1 MKHTLTLLT
10 ALLLAPPAALH
21 AANFPAAPG
30 DNDGAA
36 STSSAAVLEIP
47 PHPTSFPT
55 NGTWSVYCRNEGSDE
70 WREMPVALVRP
81 GYQEFDEPFAK
92 TVGLEH
98 QGPYAASLVR
108 FSFSGNLEIK
118 AVFNKGDLR
127 TAAIVPKSYAIKSQP
142 QGNEFKFTISQDSK
156 APRKIVIRP
165 NDNWEED
172 VLHILTNPPEDT
184 APSETDPAVLCIA
197 PGDPIPEV
205 LPAGKTTYYFKPGI
219 HRLPQGLWLD
229 IDLGS
234 VQTVN
239 SFDLLTG
246 GQRKWLVP
254 GPMKYRISYRDRE
267 DAPWQTAVENLTN
280 DSIEIKGGVLPAF
293 QARHVRL
300 TLLGNT
306 SQERSEGLYYVN
318 STHLTHFRLYGTDK
332 GRDLAAGRAYRGAVP
347 GFERVTGNNSH
358 WGWGDMYGGES
369 FFAAGDGITFYLA
382 PGSVVKGSLAG
393 NGRKNIT
400 IKGRGIIDGSELLHE
415 PSKVY
420 REARTGTLRF
430 HNCTNVLLEGICIL
444 DSPMWSMQFKGST
457 DVIVRHIDFIGNIV
471 NADGVHLSAVK
482 NGLVEGCFL
491 RAPDD
496 LFLVYHYGASEDLTV
511 RNCVFW
517 NDGGSIVLIGIA
529 DNKGDIR
536 NVIVEKCDILTSQ
549 GVWTRENAA
558 AIHIAATAGNTI
570 SGVVF
575 QDVRIEPFRFPSTTA
590 LLMIKAKEF
599 KVGVHRYSP
608 GRVSDVLFDR
618 VTYDGSGEAPS
629 FIQGTDADHTVKG
642 VVFRKFFW
650 GDRYLSEE
658 DHPNLF
664 VRPFSSEITFQ

>member
-1 MKHTLTLLT
+1 MTTGKKTFCIFSPTRLKIRLRPKWTRPYSASNLGTPFPRSCLPGK
-10 ALLLAPPAALH
+10 PP
-21 AANFPAAPG
+21 
-30 DNDGAA
+30 
-36 STSSAAVLEIP
+36 I
-47 PHPTSFPT
+47 
-55 NGTWSVYCRNEGSDE
+55 
-70 WREMPVALVRP
+70 
-81 GYQEFDEPFAK
+81 
-92 TVGLEH
+92 
-98 QGPYAASLVR
+98 
-108 FSFSGNLEIK
+108 I
-118 AVFNKGDLR
+118 
-127 TAAIVPKSYAIKSQP
+127 
-142 QGNEFKFTISQDSK
+142 
-156 APRKIVIRP
+156 
-165 NDNWEED
+165 
-172 VLHILTNPPEDT
+172 
-184 APSETDPAVLCIA
+184 
-197 PGDPIPEV
+197 
-205 LPAGKTTYYFKPGI
+205 FKPGI

-254 GPMKYRISYRDRE
+254 GPLKYRISYRDRE
-267 DAPWQTAVENLTN
+267 DAPWRTAVENLTN

-293 QARHVRL
+293 QARYVRL
-300 TLLGNT
+300 TLMGNT
-306 SQERSEGLYYVN
+306 SQERTEGLYYVN
-318 STHLTHFRLYGTDK
+318 STHLTQFRLFGPDK

-358 WGWGDMYGGES
+358 WGWGDMNGGES

-496 LFLVYHYGASEDLTV
+496 LFLVYHYGASENLTV

-536 NVIVEKCDILTSQ
+536 NVTMEKCDILTSQ

-575 QDVRIEPFRFPSTTA
+575 RDVRIEPFRFPSTTA

-599 KVGVHRYSP
+599 KIGVHRYPP

-629 FIQGTDADHTVKG
+629 FIQGTDADHTVKS